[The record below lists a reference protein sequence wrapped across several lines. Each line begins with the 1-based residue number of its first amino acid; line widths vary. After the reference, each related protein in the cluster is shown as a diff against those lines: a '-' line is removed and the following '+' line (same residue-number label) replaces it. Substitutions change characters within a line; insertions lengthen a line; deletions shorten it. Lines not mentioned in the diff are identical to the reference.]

1 MSDLKMKKKNC
12 KKVWPVIVDVL
23 GKGHKL
29 QNLTWNYDLQ
39 CSSTAAF
46 AFLEELKNVEK
57 MELKKITMVGV
68 FALRENRKT
77 IRQKFE
83 GRNIVAELFV
93 PDYTDDESGDHDDS
107 EEESQPENE
116 PSTTE
121 EQEQEDLKW
130 W

>member
-1 MSDLKMKKKNC
+1 MKKKNC
-12 KKVWPVIVDVL
+12 QKVCPVIVDVL

-29 QNLTWNYDLQ
+29 ESLVWNYDLQ
-39 CSSTAAF
+39 CSSTTAF
-46 AFLEELKNVEK
+46 GFLEELKKVEN
-57 MELKKITMVGV
+57 MQLKKITMVGV

-93 PDYTDDESGDHDDS
+93 PDYTDDESADHDDS
-107 EEESQPENE
+107 EEESQPEDE

-121 EQEQEDLKW
+121 EQE
-130 W
+130 